1 MRNLFAFLFRYHV
14 FFVFILLE
22 IIAVGMLIQS
32 HYYQASRFAS
42 SSNAWSGQILEH
54 FRNSTDYFSL
64 KKMNHLLAE
73 ENALL
78 KNRIQ
83 KSAMQISPVKKG
95 QYEYISAK
103 IIKNSYNKRNNYL
116 TINKGSMHGIENGM
130 GVCINDGVVGIV
142 RDVTKHYA
150 TVMSVLNKNT
160 VISTRFA
167 KSNHFGELLW
177 DGKSHY
183 FAQLHS
189 IEKYVDVS
197 VGDSLITNSFSSIFP
212 EGITLG
218 TVNRFQRDETE
229 NFYAIE
235 VDLSVDFSNIDYVY
249 VIKDL
254 LKEERLELESKQNE

>member
-1 MRNLFAFLFRYHV
+1 MRNLFAFLYRHHV

-22 IIAVGMLIQS
+22 IIAMGMLIQS

-42 SSNAWSGQILEH
+42 SSNAWSGQILEQ
-54 FRNSTDYFSL
+54 FRNSTDYLSL

-78 KNRIQ
+78 KNRAQ
-83 KSAMQISPVKKG
+83 ESVGQIAPLKKG

-116 TINKGSMHGIENGM
+116 TINKGSVHGIENGM
-130 GVCINDGVVGIV
+130 GVCVNDGVIGII
-142 RDVTKHYA
+142 RDVTQHYA
-150 TVMSVLNKNT
+150 TIMSVLNKNT

-167 KSNHFGELLW
+167 KSNYFGELHW
-177 DGKSHY
+177 DGKSHQ

-197 VGDSLITNSFSSIFP
+197 IGDSLITNSFSSIFP
-212 EGITLG
+212 EGISLG
-218 TVNRFQRDETE
+218 TINRFQRDETE
-229 NFYAIE
+229 NFYTIE
-235 VDLSVDFSNIDYVY
+235 VDLGVDFSNIDYVY
-249 VIKDL
+249 VIKDM
-254 LKEERLELESKQNE
+254 LKEERLKLESKQNE